1 MAAIPYLTIMIGG
14 STKRR
19 NLLTIGFRILD
30 RSLLRSLEIF
40 RLEMVK
46 TAPRRP
52 PMIPRQAAGRNI
64 STFTD
69 MESPT
74 FRQNEPFPTDDQ
86 RKPTKTT
93 MADTLRAI
101 QNDLYFDERMNM
113 APGAVVMRCFRD
125 RGKYRLQIILLGH
138 GFSSGEILLNHLQ
151 PKRGTRRL
159 ALQEPIKQKFKEIHE
174 TIRKIEMQFSA
185 VCQK

>member
-1 MAAIPYLTIMIGG
+1 MFNNGGVVGRNNGGVVVVIIGYMAAIPYLTIMIGG

-74 FRQNEPFPTDDQ
+74 LRQNAPFPTK
-86 RKPTKTT
+86 R
-93 MADTLRAI
+93 
-101 QNDLYFDERMNM
+101 QND
-113 APGAVVMRCFRD
+113 
-125 RGKYRLQIILLGH
+125 H
-138 GFSSGEILLNHLQ
+138 GYHTAI
-151 PKRGTRRL
+151 
-159 ALQEPIKQKFKEIHE
+159 
-174 TIRKIEMQFSA
+174 
-185 VCQK
+185 